1 MSGKRA
7 LDLLL
12 AVPAAVVATPFVAV
26 LALLVV
32 ASSGGPPFIL
42 QTRVG
47 ADERPIRV
55 LKFRTMR
62 RGTPTLAKA
71 DLVRSGLAQDRS
83 LYTPLGPFMR
93 QLSLDELPQ
102 IYHVIEGTMSLVG
115 PRPALPSQHD
125 LLALRRRHG
134 VIPLK
139 PGITGLAQVLG
150 REDLTLSTKVRS
162 EALYARRIS
171 PCLDLLL
178 IVWTVRAV
186 LFGRGAF

>member
-12 AVPAAVVATPFVAV
+12 AVPAAIVATPFVAM

-32 ASSGGPPFIL
+32 ASSGWPPFIL

-47 ADERPIRV
+47 ADERPIPV

-71 DLVRSGLAQDRS
+71 ELVRSGLAQQRS
-83 LYTPLGPFMR
+83 LYTPLGPLMR

-125 LLALRRRHG
+125 LLALRRRTG
-134 VIPLK
+134 VTALK
-139 PGITGLAQVLG
+139 PGLTGLAQVEG
-150 REDLTLSTKVRS
+150 REALTLATKVRL
-162 EALYARRIS
+162 ETLYLRHAS
-171 PCLDLLL
+171 VALDLSIIARTLPALL
-178 IVWTVRAV
+178 SR
-186 LFGRGAF
+186 RGAF